1 MRLTTERTRRGWSR
15 SELARR
21 AHMNPS
27 TVSLIEAGR
36 LVPYPSQLRKL
47 AKALRIRQADANWLL
62 VDDTDHEESAFIV
75 PGENSK

>member
-27 TVSLIEAGR
+27 TVSLIESGR

-47 AKALRIRQADANWLL
+47 ERALGLKPSELEPAAPQRTNSDYGADNETPA
-62 VDDTDHEESAFIV
+62 
-75 PGENSK
+75 

>member
-1 MRLTTERTRRGWSR
+1 MKLASERKRRRWSQA
-15 SELARR
+15 ELARR

>member
-1 MRLTTERTRRGWSR
+1 MKLASERKRRRWSQA
-15 SELARR
+15 ELARR

-47 AKALRIRQADANWLL
+47 ERALGLKPSELELTAPQRTNSDHGADNEAP
-62 VDDTDHEESAFIV
+62 A
-75 PGENSK
+75 

>member
-1 MRLTTERTRRGWSR
+1 MKLASERKRRRWSQA
-15 SELARR
+15 ELARR

-36 LVPYPSQLRKL
+36 LIPYPSQLRKL

-62 VDDTDHEESAFIV
+62 VDDTDHEASASV
-75 PGENSK
+75 GSGEDS